1 MARSYKRNGGDRC
14 DGRRIRSMSGFF
26 NFIPFIM
33 PNRNDALVY
42 FDQAFEVS
50 GVERWFRKQR
60 ADGYKG
66 MGMLYLIIAAYVRCV
81 AELPALNRFVVGRR
95 IYSHRDIE
103 VVMAVKRE
111 LTFDS
116 EETMVKVKFDP
127 TDTVYD
133 VYRKM
138 NKAIEDARA
147 SEDTNGT
154 DSIAEKLGKLPRF
167 ILRFV
172 MFIIRA
178 LDNLGILPKELIDA
192 SPFHGSM
199 IITDLGSLGIGPVY
213 HHIYNFGTLPVF
225 ISFGAKRKAYEITG
239 EGTATERKYVDVRF
253 AVDERIVDGHYYAS
267 VLKLMKQYINEPTL
281 LEIPPETVRHDVR

>member
-1 MARSYKRNGGDRC
+1 MAGRRNSGDRH
-14 DGRRIRSMSGFF
+14 DGRRLRSLGGFF
-26 NFIPFIM
+26 NLIPFIM
-33 PNRNDALVY
+33 PDRNDALVY
-42 FDQAFEVS
+42 FDQALEIS
-50 GVERWFRKQR
+50 SAERWFKRQR

-81 AELPALNRFVVGRR
+81 AAFPALNRFVVGRR
-95 IYSHRDIE
+95 VYAHEDI
-103 VVMAVKRE
+103 VVNMAVKRSLSSE
-111 LTFDS
+111 A
-116 EETMVKVKFDP
+116 EETVIKVRFDP
-127 TDTVYD
+127 SDTVYD

-147 SEDTNGT
+147 AGDNNDT
-154 DSIAEKLGKLPRF
+154 DSIADKLGKLPKP

-172 MFIIRA
+172 MFIIRV
-178 LDNLGILPKELIDA
+178 LDNIGLLPRKLLDA

-239 EGTATERKYVDVRF
+239 EGKAAERRYVDARF
-253 AVDERIVDGHYYAS
+253 AVDERIVDGYCLAS
-267 VLKLMKQYINEPTL
+267 AFKLMQQYISEPSL
-281 LEIPPETVRHDVR
+281 LEIPPEVVKRDVR